1 MTVKKILSI
10 SVFTALIYACGHS
23 DAQYY
28 KDIVGS
34 WQQHDIL
41 ETGVILEKTFTFS
54 PDGKFLV
61 AAKRIEGPKTTSYQ
75 NEGTWTI
82 EQGTLHFTILHS
94 THPNIPSGY
103 ESTNKIVKITEKE
116 AISEN
121 SQGKV
126 TISYRVPNNAAR
138 SALSSTDG

>member
-1 MTVKKILSI
+1 MNVRKMLSLTLLIVSI
-10 SVFTALIYACGHS
+10 SACGYA
-23 DAQYY
+23 DGQYK

-34 WQQHDIL
+34 WKQRDVL

-75 NEGTWTI
+75 NEGTWMI
-82 EQGTLHFTILHS
+82 EQGTLRFTILHS

-103 ESTNKIVKITEKE
+103 ESTNKIIKITEKE
-116 AISEN
+116 AVSEN

-126 TISYRVPNNAAR
+126 TIAYRVTQQGSP
-138 SALSSTDG
+138 DGTK